1 MITHNPFVNPM
12 MEVSQGA
19 TSILNASDGSV
30 AVDRWTYNKIGSF
43 QHVVLRDTDV
53 PPFSLAGKYIPNS
66 YRLNLT
72 TAQNSI
78 GSADECIIV
87 QKIEG
92 YRFREFAWQ
101 PFDLVFWVK
110 ADLVGTY
117 CVSLRN
123 NVPDLSCIGEF
134 TINQA
139 DTWEEKRITFPASP
153 TSGTWN
159 YSDGVGVRVGVV
171 VMAGSSFQS
180 VGNQWVD
187 GYYHRTANQ
196 VNGVQNGAVN
206 FRITDFDIV
215 SVGAGRHQFRS
226 HAEEYELCRRYRRRY
241 TNMASGTK
249 FLSGIVDTA
258 SQASFDIMCE
268 GMAPVTSVSCSGMGV
283 YDVSVVSNITGVNW
297 FASAKD
303 IVSFSVATTGG
314 LSVAKPAKIRSDN
327 ASSYLEIK
335 AIE

>member
-1 MITHNPFVNPM
+1 M

-19 TSILNASDGSV
+19 TSISNAPDGA
-30 AVDRWTYNKIGSF
+30 AVSDRWVYNKIGSF
-43 QHVVLRDTDV
+43 QHVVLRDSDV
-53 PPFSLAGKYIPNS
+53 PPFGVTGRYIPHS
-66 YRLNLT
+66 YRVNLT
-72 TAQNSI
+72 TPQDSI
-78 GSADECIIV
+78 ASTDECVIV

-92 YRFREFAWQ
+92 YRYREFAWK

-153 TSGTWN
+153 SSGTWN
-159 YSDGVGVRVGVV
+159 YTDGVGIRIGVV
-171 VMAGSSFQS
+171 LMAGSNFQTT
-180 VGNQWVD
+180 GGQWVS

-196 VNGVQNGAVN
+196 VNGVQSGAVN

-215 SVGAGRHQFRS
+215 GVGEARHPQRS
-226 HAEEYELCRRYRRRY
+226 YEEEYRLCRRYRRRF
-241 TNMASGTK
+241 TGLTSGAK
-249 FLSGIVDTA
+249 FLSGVVDTA
-258 SQASFDIMCE
+258 SQATFDINCE
-268 GMAPVTSVSCSGMGV
+268 GMAPISSVVISGMGV
-283 YDVSVVSNITGVNW
+283 YDAATVSSATGITW

-303 IVSFSVATTGG
+303 MLSFIVGTSGG
-314 LSVAKPAKIRSDN
+314 LTVGNSAKLRSSAESD
-327 ASSYLEIK
+327 YLEVL
-335 AIE
+335 AVQ